1 MDVIHHC
8 FLLVINFIGRIGA
21 MQKKMYTRPTLR
33 QYGSVQNI
41 TLNSMNGDQPD
52 VGGTPTAMFR
62 FGS

>member
-1 MDVIHHC
+1 
-8 FLLVINFIGRIGA
+8 